1 MKLRRP
7 RTSCI
12 NLVSHIT
19 IFLFQFVTLI
29 FWLLPVQSVI
39 VSSFQSANNL
49 FFAFISLYFTFHPH
63 QLTFTLVALYP
74 FSQQTDF
81 SFDNLLHLNKRLST
95 LHTLISNIM
104 SSSGTY
110 PPFIC
115 PFLPSFK
122 CVSLIQVSI
131 VVFLH
136 YLKFYLFNSFC
147 RLSFL
152 FHFFFISN
160 SVCFVIGCCFFCLP
174 HFLFSLFSFL
184 ISFLSFSFI
193 SFLFSFLYFM
203 LFLYYPFFFLLD
215 SLSFNFV
222 PFNLYSHFSFIL
234 IPYET

>member
-152 FHFFFISN
+152 FHFFLFLILFVLLSVAVFSVFHIFCFLYFLSLFHFYLFLLSVFFFLFFIS
-160 SVCFVIGCCFFCLP
+160 C
-174 HFLFSLFSFL
+174 
-184 ISFLSFSFI
+184 FSFI
-193 SFLFSFLYFM
+193 ILFFSTWF
-203 LFLYYPFFFLLD
+203 PFF
-215 SLSFNFV
+215 
-222 PFNLYSHFSFIL
+222 
-234 IPYET
+234 